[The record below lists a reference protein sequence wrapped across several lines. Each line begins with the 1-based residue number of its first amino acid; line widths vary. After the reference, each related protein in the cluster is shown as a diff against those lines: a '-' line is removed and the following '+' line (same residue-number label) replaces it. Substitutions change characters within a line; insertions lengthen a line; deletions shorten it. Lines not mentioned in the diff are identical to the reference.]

1 MISRSQKNKDLN
13 KKINYEKTVNI
24 SKKIIKYFSLIVLL
38 FSIFFLY
45 AYFIGVKFIKTNE
58 YVIKDNFPNS
68 FNGIKIL
75 HFSDLLYG
83 KTINNTD
90 LSFLTKEFKNIN
102 PDITIFSGNLISKD
116 YNLSENDIKNINN
129 FMKNIPYKIGKY
141 AVRGNFDT
149 NNFDLI
155 FDNTNFS
162 ILDNETIDIYNN
174 SNESINI
181 CGIDIN
187 KEEKTK
193 IDNSN
198 YTITIINNYDKYNE
212 YNIESNL
219 VLAGNNLGGEIKLF
233 GNPLLTNNQYK
244 NNYYEE
250 NNSKIYISNGL
261 GTIHHMRF
269 MNHPSVNVY
278 RLISYF

>member
-13 KKINYEKTVNI
+13 KEINYEKTINI
-24 SKKIIKYFSLIVLL
+24 SKKIIKGFFLIILF

-45 AYFIGVKFIKTNE
+45 AYFIGIKYIKTNE
-58 YVIKDNFPNS
+58 YVIKDTIPSS

-83 KTINNTD
+83 KTIDNTD
-90 LSFLTKEFKNIN
+90 LSFLTKEINNIN
-102 PDITIFSGNLISKD
+102 PDITVFSGNLVSND
-116 YNLSENDIKNINN
+116 YNLSENDIKSINN
-129 FMKNIPYKIGKY
+129 FMKNIPYRIGKY

-149 NNFDLI
+149 KNFDLI
-155 FDNTNFS
+155 FDNTDFS
-162 ILDNETIDIYNN
+162 ILDNEVIDIYNN

-187 KEEKTK
+187 KDEKPK
-193 IDNSN
+193 INNDN
-198 YTITIINNYDKYNE
+198 YTITIINNYDE
-212 YNIESNL
+212 YNNYDIKSNL

-233 GNPLLTNNQYK
+233 GTPLLANNQYM
-244 NNYYEE
+244 NSYYEE
-250 NNSKIYISNGL
+250 ENTKVYISNGL
-261 GTIHHMRF
+261 GSIHHLRF
-269 MNHPSVNVY
+269 MNHPSINVY